1 MNYAIA
7 VEKEVRNV
15 RILLTYNITMTLM
28 KYIDLIRL
36 YLVAAGTK
44 ELIQFLLCL
53 YLREDS
59 LSEVYG
65 HQ

>member
-36 YLVAAGTK
+36 CLVAAGTK